1 MVTEGYSK
9 ETTTWLPEKYC
20 KIGNQLRL
28 KDNDLWSDFWTV
40 QHVGQ
45 FRKTEKEVVE
55 KAHNSE
61 KIWIATSGK
70 YPRGNK

>member
-1 MVTEGYSK
+1 VE
-9 ETTTWLPEKYC
+9 
-20 KIGNQLRL
+20 
-28 KDNDLWSDFWTV
+28 
-40 QHVGQ
+40 HVGQ
-45 FRKTEKEVVE
+45 FRRTEKEVIE